1 MFSESDADDIGEC
14 SVCNKPGLLF
24 ECSTATHCK
33 RWFHLECTP
42 LLSIPEGDW
51 TCAACTSN
59 KPRHTIPP
67 TLMDDLR
74 DRQLDGEEI
83 FTSSDGS
90 YKECSNSSTYGFA
103 IIMTHDEHLSY
114 ATGGKIEV
122 QSTEASSLRVELEGL
137 ITAYELLPPDLYIT
151 HYMDNTQ
158 AIAIHDRLR
167 TYGLPPAHKLMRM
180 HYRRTIALLWSRMQQ
195 RGTYLSI
202 IHVHSHLEKDTPRD
216 HPLYFPRCQLAAADA
231 AADAYHCQNRP
242 HHGHRAF
249 PNIPQRPLRRKT
261 PWVDTPCEHSLPP

>member
-1 MFSESDADDIGEC
+1 MALPEYSA
-14 SVCNKPGLLF
+14 
-24 ECSTATHCK
+24 ATHCK

-51 TCAACTSN
+51 TCAACTSS

-67 TLMDDLR
+67 TLIDDLR

-83 FTSSDGS
+83 ITSSDGS
-90 YKECSNSSTYGFA
+90 YRESSNSSTDGFA
-103 IIMTHDEHLSY
+103 IMTHDKHLIY

-137 ITAYELLPPDLYIT
+137 IMAYELLPPDHYIT
-151 HYMDNTQ
+151 HSMHNTH
-158 AIAIHDRLR
+158 AIAIHDRLQK
-167 TYGLPPAHKLMRM
+167 YGLPPPRKLMRM

-202 IHVHSHLEKDTPRD
+202 THVHSHLEKETPRD
-216 HPLYFPRCQLAAADA
+216 HPLYRPR
-231 AADAYHCQNRP
+231 
-242 HHGHRAF
+242 
-249 PNIPQRPLRRKT
+249 
-261 PWVDTPCEHSLPP
+261 